1 MPKLIQNIGA
11 VICGSGRHSP
21 PNRQFVTIGN
31 QVFAVA
37 HSREE
42 MARIM
47 RMHDRQVAGYVLQH
61 RM

>member
-1 MPKLIQNIGA
+1 MPKLFQNIGE
-11 VICGSGRHSP
+11 VVCGSERHAP
-21 PNRQFVTIGN
+21 LNRQFITIGN

-37 HSREE
+37 HSRAE

-47 RMHDRQVAGYVLQH
+47 RMRDQKVAGYVLQH

>member
-1 MPKLIQNIGA
+1 MPKLFQNIGE
-11 VICGSGRHSP
+11 VICGSQKDSS
-21 PNRQFVTIGN
+21 PNRQVITIGD

-47 RMHDRQVAGYVLQH
+47 RMRDRQVTGYVLQH